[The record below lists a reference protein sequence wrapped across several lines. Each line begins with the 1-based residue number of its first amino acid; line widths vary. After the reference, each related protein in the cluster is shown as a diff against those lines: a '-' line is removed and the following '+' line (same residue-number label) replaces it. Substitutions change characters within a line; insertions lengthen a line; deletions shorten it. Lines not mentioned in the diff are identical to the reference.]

1 MAINIQKIKSRKVLF
16 YLNLGL
22 FCLFLSCLCT
32 NYDFDLFAR
41 LIVGERFIEHGIL
54 PFKDFLSYTPTHPW
68 YDHEWGSGVVFYL
81 LVKHLN
87 AIGLLLFQALMMFL
101 TAFFVIQTQKLQKHA
116 YPASLTFMAIF
127 LVIYLRLNPALVRC
141 QLFSFLFFA
150 IFLYVLEGTRRE
162 KFKNLIWLL
171 PPVVIFWNNVHGGVV
186 SGLGLIAMYFAGAIL
201 EKKPWKKYLGA
212 LILSGLLL
220 VINPYGIKYLDFLF
234 SAATKQRKY
243 VVEWWPFYA
252 ARHILYYLPPSIFAA
267 FGFICSFLRKK
278 KLDITKTIILVVT
291 LYMGLA
297 HVKLLSLSV
306 IAAASLCYN
315 DIASLFTRYK
325 KVLRKLEKSIFA
337 SIIVLAFLIP
347 LFSPLA
353 ARADFTKFP
362 LYEIEFLKINNIK
375 GNMVVPFGM
384 GSYASYKLYPDNLI
398 YMDGRYEEVYNDKE
412 FLTLRDFELV
422 EPNWKDILKNYPTEI
437 LMPTRG
443 SAAYAALTKEPEW
456 IHIFDGRLCGIFV
469 KKGQEKFS
477 YFEPEYDIDYYRDT
491 MFKHGDFTD
500 D

>member
-150 IFLYVLEGTRRE
+150 IFLYVLEGTRRG

-278 KLDITKTIILVVT
+278 KPDITKTIILVVT

-325 KVLRKLEKSIFA
+325 KVLRKLEKSIYA

-375 GNMVVPFGM
+375 GNMVVFNKRAGV
-384 GSYASYKLYPDNLI
+384 D
-398 YMDGRYEEVYNDKE
+398 
-412 FLTLRDFELV
+412 
-422 EPNWKDILKNYPTEI
+422 
-437 LMPTRG
+437 
-443 SAAYAALTKEPEW
+443 
-456 IHIFDGRLCGIFV
+456 
-469 KKGQEKFS
+469 S
-477 YFEPEYDIDYYRDT
+477 YF
-491 MFKHGDFTD
+491 
-500 D
+500 